1 MSAVVAGTRA
11 KLSLERFQSMIEAG
25 ILRDDERIELI
36 EGELLNMAPIGA
48 PHACAV
54 TQLSAFFMK
63 ALADSVHV
71 WTQLPIVLPDW
82 SQPQPGITLIRK
94 KPGGY
99 AQALPGPEDVLL
111 LIEVSDSSL
120 AYDRGTKLP
129 LYGKHNISETWI
141 VDLQA
146 RFIEVYRQ
154 PGPNGYER
162 KLEFRGA
169 DPVAPGAFPNA
180 KVTAAEVFSVS

>member
-11 KLSLERFQSMIEAG
+11 KLSLKRFRSMIEAG

-48 PHACAV
+48 AHAWGV
-54 TQLSAFFMK
+54 TQLSAFFME
-63 ALADSVHV
+63 ALANSVHV

-82 SQPQPGITLIRK
+82 SQPQPDIALVRR

-111 LIEVSDSSL
+111 VIEVSDSSL

-129 LYGKHNISETWI
+129 LYAKHSISETWI

-146 RFIEVYRQ
+146 RCIEVYRQ
-154 PGPNGYER
+154 PGPKGYKR
-162 KLEFRGA
+162 RLEFRGT
-169 DPVAPGAFPNA
+169 DPVAPAAFPNV
-180 KVTAAEVFSVS
+180 KVTAAEAFSVS